1 MMIILIKRLNINCGR
16 MMQIMN
22 GFLRSVLLLD
32 QECFLHQNITVP
44 AASPN
49 QQRFSAEQSVLIKN
63 TFCADDSDL
72 SGFVR
77 VGF

>member
-1 MMIILIKRLNINCGR
+1 
-16 MMQIMN
+16 MN

-49 QQRFSAEQSVLIKN
+49 QQRIIL
-63 TFCADDSDL
+63 DSG
-72 SGFVR
+72 SEAGMTNV
-77 VGF
+77 